1 MKKFICLFILVIALV
16 VLSGCTQPAAPA
28 EPVTTAPTTIPIPE
42 STPVMTMRTTVQ
54 TTISPTVLPTMI
66 AAVHTTVPINPAP
79 VVTTIH
85 IINKSFVPSELTV
98 LPGTGVFWVNDDSVI
113 HSVKATGSAAGKFNS
128 GDIIPGSRFD
138 YTFGNTDGRFEFAS
152 TYYPSMTG
160 VIIVKKSDAIPA
172 PLQNTSPS
180 K

>member
-1 MKKFICLFILVIALV
+1 MKKFICLFSLVIALV

-28 EPVTTAPTTIPIPE
+28 APVTTPTATIPTPE
-42 STPVMTMRTTVQ
+42 STPVMTLGTTVQ
-54 TTISPTVLPTMI
+54 TTIPPTVLPTTI
-66 AAVHTTVPINPAP
+66 AAVHTTVPINTVP

-98 LPGTGVFWVNDDSVI
+98 LPGTGVFWINDDSVI
-113 HSVKATGSAAGKFNS
+113 HSVKATGSSAGKFNS
-128 GDIIPGSRFD
+128 GDITPGARFD
-138 YTFGNTDGRFEFAS
+138 YTFGDADGRFEFAS
-152 TYYPSMTG
+152 TYYPNMTG

-172 PLQNTSPS
+172 PLQNTTPS